1 MTAAGSKFGRSSPP
15 SPDVQLDE
23 HLFRRESGRLVAA
36 LTRIFGVHNLG
47 LAEDVAQEAFC
58 RALEVWS
65 LRGVP
70 ENPQAWLMATAK
82 NRALDVIRRQR
93 TAAGHASEL
102 ERTLQT
108 EPALEPAFEELFL
121 PGVLKD
127 DLLRMMFAC
136 CDPRLPELTQVALM
150 LQILC
155 GFSVGETAA
164 AFMSGYAAM
173 EKRLVRAKAVLAT
186 SNHLFDVASSAQ
198 VVQRLPA
205 VERALYLLF
214 NEGYHGASADTSV
227 RADLCREAMRLTA
240 LLLNDTRCATPTTH
254 ALGALMCLHAA
265 RLPARLDGSGDLI
278 ALTEQDRSRWDHDL
292 VVDGLRLLELA
303 ATGSRL
309 SEFHIEAAI
318 ASVHAGASHVEATD
332 WTAIVALYD
341 TLLRLRPSP
350 VVALNRAVAVAQ
362 QAGPVRGLAEIR
374 AIADLGR
381 LSAYPF
387 YFAALGELEH
397 RCGNPEIARAHF
409 RMALSKARN
418 PMERRF
424 YGRRL
429 EACEEGSAKPQALEP
444 MWDRVLESYRLAVDG
459 TAL

>member
-1 MTAAGSKFGRSSPP
+1 MP
-15 SPDVQLDE
+15 LDD

-58 RALEVWS
+58 RALEVWP

-93 TAAGHASEL
+93 TAAGYAPEL
-102 ERTLQT
+102 ERTLQSEWT
-108 EPALEPAFEELFL
+108 LEPAIEELFL
-121 PGVLKD
+121 PGALKD

-164 AFMSGYAAM
+164 AFMSGHAAM

-186 SNHLFDVASSAQ
+186 SKHLFDIASSAQ

-214 NEGYHGASADTSV
+214 NEGYHGASAETSV
-227 RADLCREAMRLTA
+227 RADLCQEAMRLTA
-240 LLLNDTRCATPTTH
+240 LLLSDTRCATPTTH

-265 RLPARLDGSGDLI
+265 RLPARVDGSGDLI
-278 ALTEQDRSRWDHDL
+278 VLADQDRSRWDQDL
-292 VVDGLRLLELA
+292 IFDGLALLELA
-303 ATGSRL
+303 ATGSHL

-318 ASVHAGASHVEATD
+318 ASVHAAASRVEATD
-332 WTAIVALYD
+332 WGAIVTLYD
-341 TLLRLRPSP
+341 TLLQLRPSP
-350 VVALNRAVAVAQ
+350 IVALNRAIAVAQ
-362 QAGPVRGLAEIR
+362 HAGPARGLAEIR
-374 AIADLGR
+374 AIADLDR

-387 YFAALGELEH
+387 YFAALGELEY
-397 RCGNPEIARAHF
+397 RSSNPEVARAHF
-409 RMALSKARN
+409 RRALSEARN

-429 EACEEGSAKPQALEP
+429 EACEEGAATSEALEL
-444 MWDRVLESYRLAVDG
+444 MWDRALESYQAIL
-459 TAL
+459 